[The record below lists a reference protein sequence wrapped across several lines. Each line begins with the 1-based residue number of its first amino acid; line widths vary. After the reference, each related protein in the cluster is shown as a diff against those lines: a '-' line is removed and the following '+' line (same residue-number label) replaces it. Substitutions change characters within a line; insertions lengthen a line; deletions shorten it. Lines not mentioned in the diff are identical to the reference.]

1 MSRGRGR
8 GGGAGARREM
18 SGLQTE
24 LLRSSKLTKQE
35 PGTPPLFPE
44 YEPTPA
50 VEPSSEERIILKLME
65 EFRNEIQSSVFF
77 LKPPPTPPDVER
89 YSDRYHVSDDKSKS
103 LKELKTDITLFPE
116 ELHSVL
122 TKKRVKKS
130 KRTED
135 DGEAMLAALQGVK
148 DDDGNSDED
157 DDDGNDAKGNKGGE
171 DGEELE
177 EQEEEEDEEE
187 NDYLDAY
194 FDNGEEDDLGDID
207 DDEGGGDYY

>member
-24 LLRSSKLTKQE
+24 LLRSSKLSKQE

-50 VEPSSEERIILKLME
+50 VEPSSEEKIILKLME
-65 EFRNEIQSSVFF
+65 EFRNEMQSSVFF

-89 YSDRYHVSDDKSKS
+89 YSDRYHVSEDKSKS
-103 LKELKTDITLFPE
+103 LKELKTDIALFPE

-122 TKKRVKKS
+122 TKKRTKKS
-130 KRTED
+130 KKTQD
-135 DGEAMLAALQGVK
+135 DGEAMLAALQDVK

-157 DDDGNDAKGNKGGE
+157 DDDSDAKGNKDGE
-171 DGEELE
+171 DGEELG

-207 DDEGGGDYY
+207 DDEGGDDYY

>member
-1 MSRGRGR
+1 
-8 GGGAGARREM
+8 M

-24 LLRSSKLTKQE
+24 LLRSSKLSKQE

-50 VEPSSEERIILKLME
+50 VEPSSEERSILKLME
-65 EFRNEIQSSVFF
+65 DFRNEMQSSMFF
-77 LKPPPTPPDVER
+77 LKLPPTPPDVER
-89 YSDRYHVSDDKSKS
+89 YSDRYHVSEDKSKS

-130 KRTED
+130 KKTED

-148 DDDGNSDED
+148 DDDGNSDD
-157 DDDGNDAKGNKGGE
+157 DDDDNDAKGNKDGE
-171 DGEELE
+171 DGEELG